1 MNLNQFQMLYQNNNW
16 DIHREKINQLNS
28 QVRLSQPVTQTFN
41 QQFLQSNLFDFGQ
54 TAYQPVPQ
62 YQTEQINY
70 LEQIQ
75 RIPQSYSQFNTN
87 QQLTEY
93 VKQTEIN
100 PSQLQNPQL
109 IVFNDITYQQQTE
122 ARQQNIK
129 QKKVRQT
136 YKRALS
142 QQFTEFQ
149 NSFAQSMKQVLREQS
164 LLHVDLEIHT
174 EQELCACVNNHLK
187 ESGQKQFWK
196 RMNEL
201 IPSKN
206 IKQLREYYQKSFQ
219 RVLYENQID
228 YADKEVLRELIRKH
242 QTESPT
248 EIAGRFMQVCA
259 QKNYFK
265 RNIVMYIINLKRK

>member
-228 YADKEVLRELIRKH
+228 YADKEVQRELIRKH

>member
-1 MNLNQFQMLYQNNNW
+1 MVDFQ
-16 DIHREKINQLNS
+16 
-28 QVRLSQPVTQTFN
+28 LSLVK
-41 QQFLQSNLFDFGQ
+41 
-54 TAYQPVPQ
+54 
-62 YQTEQINY
+62 
-70 LEQIQ
+70 Q
-75 RIPQSYSQFNTN
+75 RIQYCSSLLQFYFVSKPGP
-87 QQLTEY
+87 LH
-93 VKQTEIN
+93 